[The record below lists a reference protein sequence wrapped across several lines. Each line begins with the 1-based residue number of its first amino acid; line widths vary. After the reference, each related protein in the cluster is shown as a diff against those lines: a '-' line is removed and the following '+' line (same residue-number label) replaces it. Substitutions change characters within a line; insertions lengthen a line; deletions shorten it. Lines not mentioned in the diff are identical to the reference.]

1 MSLFATMCQSRAMF
15 ERGLNRPPMCCWG
28 RKPRLWINGDRFG
41 PQLEV
46 GAQVRTAGA
55 CLQAHP
61 GSVVSVRCWPVTS
74 LGLATVM
81 GALIADTTGAAV
93 VPLCTSANTMSVR

>member
-1 MSLFATMCQSRAMF
+1 MF
-15 ERGLNRPPMCCWG
+15 ERSLDWSPMCCG
-28 RKPRLWINGDRFG
+28 HETRLWIKGDRFG
-41 PQLEV
+41 PYLEV
-46 GAQVRTAGA
+46 RARVESAGA

-81 GALIADTTGAAV
+81 GALIADTTGAAD